1 MDIYGVSSLILA
13 IIATIALA
21 WPVNIL
27 LAALAYKVR
36 LGNAPMPLEPTPFW
50 LRSTF
55 TGLGL
60 AVLMGLL
67 LGVGYLLTAWAEY
80 PAGPV
85 NLVLLMAFLP
95 AGVWLVF
102 WMYELEDMMQG
113 LSVFT
118 LFLLI
123 PGIPLLLLAELFGKY
138 LVLTRWL
145 LPPS

>member
-36 LGNAPMPLEPTPFW
+36 LGNAPMPLEPTSFW

-55 TGLGL
+55 VGLGL
-60 AVLMGLL
+60 AVSMGAT
-67 LGVGYLLTAWAEY
+67 LGVDYFLAGLTDN
-80 PAGPV
+80 PGLIH
-85 NLVLLMAFLP
+85 LVLLVAYLP
-95 AGVWLVF
+95 VGVWLVF

-118 LFLLI
+118 LFLLM
-123 PGIPLLLLAELFGKY
+123 PGIPLLLLAVLLGKF
-138 LVLTRWL
+138 LVFTRWL